1 MDIKTLPIDFWI
13 TLGTV
18 IFTLILGQVVKK
30 IPSLDKK
37 KIIPIQNLCV
47 GLFVFGTQ
55 YLITRDIN
63 ISVALSG
70 ILSGG
75 VYDIGKAIKQ
85 IFIKED

>member
-1 MDIKTLPIDFWI
+1 MDIKTLPINFWI

-18 IFTLILGQVVKK
+18 IFTLILGQITKRYPK
-30 IPSLDKK
+30 IDKK
-37 KIIPIQNLCV
+37 KVIPMQNLCV

-63 ISVALSG
+63 LSVALSG
-70 ILSGG
+70 IFSGG
-75 VYDIGKAIKQ
+75 LYDIGKAIKQ